1 MVLNNIDTSRQSY
14 APIKARF
21 GGMNFRYLNITAWLA
36 IASLLLMSLAVSATE
51 SPTSSA
57 RQPEFLFKNYAM
69 EEGLINSNVIQM
81 IEDHQGFIWAATQ
94 DGLFRFDGYSFKQFN
109 HDPLDPKSIPA
120 IYINTLF
127 VDRRGTLWV
136 GTDDG
141 LAEFVAETESFINH
155 QHNPDDST
163 SISSNIVMSIDEDRD
178 GNLWIGTFG
187 GGVNHFNLNKKRFT
201 SYTHDA
207 NQSGS
212 ISSNNIYKVLIDS
225 NNIVWIGT
233 RNEGLDRFDPSTGQF
248 NNYRHIEGD
257 ESSISHNRVYTLLN
271 GSDGYLWIGTRGGGV
286 NRLDIENE
294 NFKSYKADKNNPQS
308 LGSNHIF
315 ALFEDSHQT
324 IWVGALQGGLN
335 RFSRATESFQVYRHD
350 PANEKS
356 IADDDV
362 FSIIQD
368 RTGLIWF
375 STLGEG
381 ISKFDPSTERFGL
394 TSHKRNNLNS
404 ISGGVIWAIFLDSD
418 GYIWTGTDTGLDR
431 YDPVNNVYKHFK
443 HDPSDENSIGASDV
457 RAIYQD
463 SQNRLWF
470 GTSSAGV
477 SILENS
483 NSTKFRHLKHKSS
496 DPNSLTGNHVS
507 AIHQDP
513 FGNMW
518 FGTQN
523 GLNRLNLENDKIT
536 RFVNRLNSPKSL
548 SQNDI
553 NSIYSTKDGDLWVG
567 TLNGLNQFD
576 HKSETFKRNI
586 KEIGN
591 LNSLSNNSVSSV
603 LEDGDGTLWIVT
615 NGGLNR
621 FNRLTGEFK
630 HYREEQGLA
639 SDRQYGLIKGIGD
652 SIWLGGNG
660 ITKFDTKKEIFTNF
674 IGLEAGCFGAN
685 AGAYHKGRDGK
696 FYFGSNGYC
705 AIDPLDIDSTSF
717 PANVVFTD
725 FRLLN
730 KSVAVKEKEVSSPLE
745 KTINY
750 TRNLTLN
757 YSDNVFSFEFSAL
770 HFLDPKK
777 NKYRYKLDGFNQ
789 DWIETGF
796 DNRRATFT
804 NIAPGEYTLK
814 VLASNNQ
821 GDWNGD
827 ARSISLTILPP
838 WWLTWWAFV
847 TYAALLVAGILYFI
861 HHHREKVVRAHRQ
874 LEQEKAIND
883 KLKMLDKLKDNFLAN
898 TSHELRTPLNGIIG
912 ISEMI
917 LDGSTGPLAKDTEE
931 NLQLVVECGQR
942 LSHLVSDILDY
953 SQLSAEQ
960 TPLNLVDLDLFKSV
974 ETALAV
980 TKPLADEKSITLI
993 NQLPKKLPLVVADDN
1008 RLQQILINLIGNAI
1022 KFTSEG
1028 MIKISSMQS
1037 DNMISVSVIDSGIGI
1052 HENDFDSIFESFQQ
1066 VDNSTTREY
1075 EGSGLGLSIV
1085 KRLVEL
1091 HGGQVT
1097 VESQLSKG
1105 SCFTFTLPMAN

>member
-1 MVLNNIDTSRQSY
+1 MIL
-14 APIKARF
+14 RF
-21 GGMNFRYLNITAWLA
+21 LRLKAWLA
-36 IASLLLMSLAVSATE
+36 IAGLLFISLAVAASQ
-51 SPTSSA
+51 PRLSSE

-69 EEGLINSNVIQM
+69 DEGLINSNVIQM
-81 IEDHQGFIWAATQ
+81 IEDHQGFIWSATQ
-94 DGLFRFDGYSFKQFN
+94 DGLFRFDGYNFKQFN
-109 HDPLDPKSIPA
+109 HDPLDTSSIPA
-120 IYINTLF
+120 IYVNTLF
-127 VDRRGTLWV
+127 VDRRGTLWA

-141 LAEFVAETESFINH
+141 LAKFDAKTESFINY
-155 QHNPDDST
+155 QHDPEDST

-187 GGVNHFNLNKKRFT
+187 GGVNHFNLNKNQFT

-207 NQSGS
+207 NHADS

-248 NNYRHIEGD
+248 SNYRHIEGD
-257 ESSISHNRVYTLLN
+257 QNSISHNRVYTLLN
-271 GSDGYLWIGTRGGGV
+271 GSNGYLWVGTRGGGL
-286 NRLDIENE
+286 NRLDKENE
-294 NFKSYKADKNNPQS
+294 RFKSYQANENDPQS
-308 LGSNHIF
+308 IGSDHIF

-335 RFSRATESFQVYRHD
+335 RFNRITETFQVYRHN

-368 RTGLIWF
+368 KTGLIWF

-381 ISKFDPSTERFGL
+381 ISKFDPNTERFGL
-394 TSHKRNNLNS
+394 TSHKLDNPNS
-404 ISGGVIWAIFLDSD
+404 ISSGVIWAIFVDSD

-431 YDPVNNVYKHFK
+431 YDPVNNVYKHFT
-443 HDPSDENSIGASDV
+443 HDPANPSSIAGSDV

-463 SQNRLWF
+463 SRNRLWF
-470 GTSSAGV
+470 GTSTAGV
-477 SILENS
+477 SVLDNS
-483 NSTKFRHLKHKSS
+483 NATKFTHLKYK
-496 DPNSLTGNHVS
+496 DGDENSLTGNHVS
-507 AIHQDP
+507 SIHQDP
-513 FGNMW
+513 MGNMW
-518 FGTQN
+518 FGSQN
-523 GLNRLNLENDKIT
+523 GLNRLNLENNVIT
-536 RFVNRLNSPKSL
+536 RFVSQLSSDKSI

-553 NSIYSTKDGDLWVG
+553 NSIYSTRDGDLWVG
-567 TLNGLNQFD
+567 TLSGLNQFD
-576 HKSETFKRNI
+576 HKSETFKRYK
-586 KEIGN
+586 KEIDN

-603 LEDGDGTLWIVT
+603 LEDDDGIMWIVT
-615 NGGLNR
+615 SGGLNR
-621 FNRLTGEFK
+621 FDRETGEFK
-630 HYREEQGLA
+630 HFRKEQGLA
-639 SDRQYGLIKGIGD
+639 SDRQYGVIKGIGD

-705 AIDPLDIDSTSF
+705 AIDPLNIESKSY
-717 PANVVFTD
+717 PASVVFTD

-730 KSVAVKEKEVSSPLE
+730 KSVLVREKEASSPLE
-745 KTINY
+745 KTINF
-750 TRNLTLN
+750 TSDLTLN

-770 HFLDPKK
+770 HFIDPKK
-777 NKYRYKLDGFNQ
+777 NKYRYKLEGFNQ
-789 DWIETGF
+789 DWIETSF
-796 DNRRATFT
+796 NNRRATFT
-804 NIAPGEYTLK
+804 NLAPGEYTLK
-814 VLASNNQ
+814 VLASNNS
-821 GDWNGD
+821 GDWNED
-827 ARSISLTILPP
+827 ARSINLTILPP

-847 TYAALLVAGILYFI
+847 TYAVLLIAGILYFI
-861 HHHREKVVRAHRQ
+861 HHHREKVAMAHRQ

-883 KLKMLDKLKDNFLAN
+883 KLKLLDKLKDNFLAN

-917 LDGSTGPLAKDTEE
+917 LDGATGPLAKDTEE
-931 NLQLVVECGQR
+931 NLQLVVDCGQR

-960 TPLNLVDLDLFKSV
+960 SPLNLVALDPLKSV
-974 ETALAV
+974 ETAIAV
-980 TKPLADEKSITLI
+980 TKPLADKKSIKLI
-993 NQLPKKLPLVVADDN
+993 NHLPAQLPAVVADDN

-1022 KFTSEG
+1022 KFTVKGTIE
-1028 MIKISSMQS
+1028 ISSTHEN
-1037 DNMISVSVIDSGIGI
+1037 NMMSISILDSGIGI
-1052 HENDFDSIFESFQQ
+1052 DKDDFDSIFESFQQ

-1091 HGGQVT
+1091 HGGQVS
-1097 VESQLSKG
+1097 VKSQINKG
-1105 SCFTFTLPMAN
+1105 SCFTFTLPLAN